1 MTGYPVGSDSYDHK
15 GLVRC
20 FPVGFVL
27 WGEKVNS
34 GMTACSA
41 QEPGSFKSTAR
52 QFGDQRCAD
61 TLAGEARGRGKGV

>member
-1 MTGYPVGSDSYDHK
+1 MTCYPVGSDSYDHK

-52 QFGDQRCAD
+52 
-61 TLAGEARGRGKGV
+61 